1 MSTRWAIAAFPSTTR
16 QNSFQQVA
24 ATIPIAARYD
34 FATHRI
40 PPTSAMIALTAAVE
54 GACGDALLVEEV
66 ALRIA
71 GGVLTLINDAKRTGR
86 QPSRRDENRIMDTL
100 QLIEARYGEPL
111 SIAELAR
118 ETCMS
123 LYHFLR
129 VFRDVVGVTPYQ
141 FLVRTR
147 LRHAAIGLVTT
158 DQPVSAIALANG
170 FGDLSTFISSFRRV
184 FGSRRA
190 STGLL
195 AEQGTSRIPGDDR
208 KARGN
213 RLRIPP
219 VDLRHE

>member
-24 ATIPIAARYD
+24 ATIPMAARYD

-184 FGSRRA
+184 FGFSPGEYRTAGRTRHVPNSRRRQEGSRKQA
-190 STGLL
+190 SNPTSGLE
-195 AEQGTSRIPGDDR
+195 A
-208 KARGN
+208 
-213 RLRIPP
+213 
-219 VDLRHE
+219 